1 MGHIGTTVDTDSQR
15 IIQSTNGKQDLPRF
29 QTAGDS
35 RHVVGCM
42 VSMLD
47 SVRKILRG
55 PPLDVDL
62 GEVNGCFLLPD
73 IPGQGLADRTA
84 QIYQRTVALLHLG
97 NLWTCDADMVIEW
110 KDIKSAVFTNN

>member
-1 MGHIGTTVDTDSQR
+1 
-15 IIQSTNGKQDLPRF
+15 
-29 QTAGDS
+29 
-35 RHVVGCM
+35 M

-62 GEVNGCFLLPD
+62 GEVNGCFLLHN

-97 NLWTCDADMVIEW
+97 NLWTCDVDMVIEW